1 MAGLLC
7 LQLLKRKCIHLLL
20 DCPEVKKYFSLYNPF
35 LRDCLRAK
43 LTADKF
49 FCFLVLNFYTLTGY
63 SKPMKKLSTLF
74 IACMLLVAACKN
86 ETNPETFARIN
97 AEVLQNSKAYATLG
111 EATSTIGHRLT
122 GSENGKKAEEYTYNK
137 FKEYGFDD
145 VKYQEFETLSWARE
159 SITTVIDGETVKSVT
174 LAHSP
179 VQADVTGEV
188 VDMGNGLE
196 ADYLAKPNAVKGKIA
211 FFYIGILEG
220 SGEGLSNLHRSEK
233 TAIAIKNGAI
243 GVIIF
248 NQVDKGVL
256 LTGTASVTGELISI
270 PAICIGKEVGM
281 ALKEKLKTKKVEAH
295 ITMTNKSGLIKARN
309 VIATIKGSTLP
320 DEKIIIGGH
329 LDSWDLATG
338 AIDNGIGSFAIL
350 DIARAFKTNKLQ
362 PKRTIQFVM
371 FMGEEQGLL
380 GSTNMVEQA
389 VKDGSIENIKYM
401 FNIDMGGNP
410 IGVNAGGKLNDTTFF
425 KTVGAEIMA
434 IDTVYKNKFSNRSGL
449 HSDHQPFMLEGVP
462 ILSIISN
469 LDRSIYGCYH
479 SDCDDFNLVNET
491 HIRNTA
497 RFGTMILYAL
507 ANADK
512 LPADKMDSETTKQFM
527 IDNNLEEP
535 LRIAGEWK
543 WN

>member
-1 MAGLLC
+1 MKNLSALCLGLLC
-7 LQLLKRKCIHLLL
+7 ICFSCKEESR
-20 DCPEVKKYFSLYNPF
+20 PEVFS
-35 LRDCLRAK
+35 
-43 LTADKF
+43 
-49 FCFLVLNFYTLTGY
+49 
-63 SKPMKKLSTLF
+63 
-74 IACMLLVAACKN
+74 
-86 ETNPETFARIN
+86 RIN
-97 AEVLQNSKAYATLG
+97 TEVTQNSKAYSTLK

-122 GSENGKKAEEYTYNK
+122 GSANGSKAEEYTFNK
-137 FKEYGFDD
+137 FKEYGFED
-145 VKYQEFETLSWARE
+145 VKFQEFETKAWARGT
-159 SITTVIDGETVKSVT
+159 IAVTIDGDSVKAVT
-174 LAHSP
+174 LGHAP
-179 VQADVTGEV
+179 VSADVTGEL

-196 ADYLAKPNAVKGKIA
+196 ADYKANPGAAKDKIVLI
-211 FFYIGILEG
+211 YIGVLEG
-220 SGEGLSNLHRSEK
+220 SAEGTKNLHRSEK
-233 TAIAIKNGAI
+233 TAIAINNGAK

-256 LTGTASVTGELISI
+256 LTGTASVTGELIPI
-270 PAICIGKEVGM
+270 PAICIAKEKGFE
-281 ALKEKLKTKKVEAH
+281 LKEKLKAGKKVQAH
-295 ITMTNKSGLIKARN
+295 ITMTNHSDVIKARN
-309 VIATIKGSTLP
+309 VVATLKGSELP

-350 DIARAFKTNKLQ
+350 DIARAFQANKLK

-380 GSTNMVEQA
+380 GSTHMVEEA

-425 KTVGAEIMA
+425 TSIGTDIMA
-434 IDTVYKNKFSNRSGL
+434 IDTIYKNKFSNRSGL

-462 ILSIISN
+462 ILSVTSN

-479 SDCDDFNLVNET
+479 SDCDDFNLVNEA

-497 RFGTMILYAL
+497 RFGTMILFAL

-527 IDNNLEEP
+527 IENGLEEP

-543 WN
+543 WK